1 MSWVKGQSGN
11 ISGKAKD
18 YNGIQDLARRHTR
31 AVVNM
36 LSRIVRDKKAPPAAR
51 VSAGVALMDRAYGKP
66 AAFST
71 ASVGDFRKAVELSDD
86 ELIRIAAEA
95 GLKLDPPKPST
106 VAQTAPEP
114 KLEPAA
120 SEHLAPGA
128 LRTSTH

>member
-1 MSWVKGQSGN
+1 MFLPGSGHFPGA
-11 ISGKAKD
+11 SK
-18 YNGIQDLARRHTR
+18 
-31 AVVNM
+31 
-36 LSRIVRDKKAPPAAR
+36 SCVRGCHREKYVSERTAWRTR
-51 VSAGVALMDRAYGKP
+51 VSAGIALMDRAYGKAP
-66 AAFST
+66 AFST
-71 ASVGDFRKAVELSDD
+71 TNVGEFRKAIELSDD

-95 GLKLDPPKPST
+95 GLKIEPVTPST

>member
-1 MSWVKGQSGN
+1 MPWVKGQSGN

-51 VSAGVALMDRAYGKP
+51 VSAGIALMDRAFGKAP
-66 AAFST
+66 AFST
-71 ASVGDFRKAVELSDD
+71 TEVSAFKRAVELSDD
-86 ELIRIAAEA
+86 QLIEIAAQA
-95 GLKLDPPKPST
+95 GLKIEPVTPST
-106 VAQTAPEP
+106 VARTAPEP